1 MTREIPADFA
11 RESFPEDFL
20 PAPLERYRQNVAA
33 SIGSPS
39 EFAAAAMLGA
49 ASVAIGRGVK
59 AMVTPTW
66 EMTPS
71 LFIAVVGNKG
81 SGKSPTFS
89 QILQPLYDE
98 QQERQQHMEPIDQDL
113 VIAAL
118 DRMLSGRR
126 CVRQAHHWQM
136 SPYLVLSDVSTAA
149 MMERMQENP
158 RGLLVDADELAAMF
172 IRSGQ
177 GADRQWWCTAFD
189 GGRPLTKH
197 RKNHVVQVDKP
208 FVSLIG
214 GIQPDLVST
223 LRSRRGEDGLFERFL
238 FFGDATARLL
248 GGTKFHDV
256 DHELVE
262 TWRLAIVA
270 LLGVERCRS
279 DGEPVRVVFSEEA
292 NVCREA
298 FGDRL
303 KAWFVAEKVSP
314 KHDGVAS
321 KLMTHAVRLAFIR
334 RCLRWSVGEFGLSGP
349 VGPVTAEDFEAA
361 CKVVLF
367 SLRRLVPWVP
377 DFFEQ
382 TVDDLASL
390 ILKFMDA
397 RGLLAITVRE
407 LQQSKF
413 QADLKA
419 ADLRAACQ
427 GLVAAGRGRWTE
439 NGKLFCLNEVE
450 LNNPTAQP

>member
-1 MTREIPADFA
+1 
-11 RESFPEDFL
+11 
-20 PAPLERYRQNVAA
+20 
-33 SIGSPS
+33 
-39 EFAAAAMLGA
+39 
-49 ASVAIGRGVK
+49 
-59 AMVTPTW
+59 
-66 EMTPS
+66 
-71 LFIAVVGNKG
+71 
-81 SGKSPTFS
+81 
-89 QILQPLYDE
+89 
-98 QQERQQHMEPIDQDL
+98 
-113 VIAAL
+113 
-118 DRMLSGRR
+118 
-126 CVRQAHHWQM
+126 M